1 MFPGVKGSKGEMGPR
16 GHQGL
21 LGFPG
26 FKGDRGES
34 FFDTIIKSCLYLFF
48 FCKPLLCGKV
58 SGMYGLEVIVFNVV
72 LLPKTCICFVL

>member
-34 FFDTIIKSCLYLFF
+34 FFDTIIKSCLIY
-48 FCKPLLCGKV
+48 
-58 SGMYGLEVIVFNVV
+58 
-72 LLPKTCICFVL
+72 ICSSFVNRCCVAKFWECMD

>member
-1 MFPGVKGSKGEMGPR
+1 MFPGVKGSKGETGPR

-34 FFDTIIKSCLYLFF
+34 FFGTIIKSCLIF
-48 FCKPLLCGKV
+48 
-58 SGMYGLEVIVFNVV
+58 V
-72 LLPKTCICFVL
+72 LLFNLSSFV